1 MKKETIVFS
10 LGGSII
16 VPEEI
21 DVKFLSRFRDLII
34 QILPRYQQIILVTGG
49 GRICRT
55 YQQAARQITKVSNT
69 DLDWIGI
76 ASTRYNA
83 ALVRA
88 IFSSYAYPEV
98 IEDPTKKVKTKRKLL
113 IGCGWRPGCSSD
125 KDAVLLARTYHAS
138 LVVNLSNIS
147 YVYDKDPHKYHW
159 AQPITKMTW
168 QEFFQIIG
176 ENFQPGMN
184 APFDPE
190 AAKLTRKLKLRVV
203 IMKGTDLGNL
213 RKFLNGEEFEGT
225 EISSGK
231 S

>member
-16 VPEEI
+16 IPQEI
-21 DVKFLSRFRDLII
+21 DVKFLSRFRDLIF
-34 QILPRYQQIILVTGG
+34 QILPHYKQIILVTGG
-49 GRICRT
+49 GRICRI

-83 ALVRA
+83 ELVRVM
-88 IFSSYAYPEV
+88 FSSYAHSEV
-98 IEDPTKKVKTKRKLL
+98 IKDPTKKVKTNKKIL
-113 IGCGWRPGCSSD
+113 IGCGWKPGCSSD
-125 KDAVLLARTYHAS
+125 KDAVLIAKTYHAS

-168 QEFFQIIG
+168 KEFFQVIG
-176 ENFQPGMN
+176 KGFKPGMN
-184 APFDPE
+184 APFDPV
-190 AAKLTRKLKLRVV
+190 AAKLAKRLKLKVV

-213 RKFLNGEEFEGT
+213 RKFLNGERFEGT
-225 EISSGK
+225 VIWH
-231 S
+231 